1 MIRYEV
7 LTKEHKDVEEVR
19 KFYDYSFP
27 DDERMPY
34 DRLLSMVD
42 TNHRMYVWYDEDKL
56 IGMTFSFVYDH
67 LAYLSYICIRR
78 EEQDHGYGSKILQ
91 VLEDVHPRIVAD
103 IERIKTEQDEEQIRR
118 KQFYMRN
125 HFHETGVFY
134 YIYNVDY
141 ELLSTGKSVTGKE
154 WNDLIHAFWGKFA
167 DTAVISEKPLMLK
180 EEKAV

>member
-1 MIRYEV
+1 MIRFEA
-7 LTKEHKDVEEVR
+7 LTKAHKDVEIVR
-19 KFYDYSFP
+19 EIYDYSFP
-27 DDERMPY
+27 DDERMPF

-42 TNHRMYVWYDEDKL
+42 INHRMYVWYDEDKL

-91 VLEDVHPRIVAD
+91 VLEDVHPRIVVD

-141 ELLSTGKSVTGKE
+141 ELLSTGESVTGRE

-167 DTAVISEKPLMLK
+167 DTARIYE
-180 EEKAV
+180 